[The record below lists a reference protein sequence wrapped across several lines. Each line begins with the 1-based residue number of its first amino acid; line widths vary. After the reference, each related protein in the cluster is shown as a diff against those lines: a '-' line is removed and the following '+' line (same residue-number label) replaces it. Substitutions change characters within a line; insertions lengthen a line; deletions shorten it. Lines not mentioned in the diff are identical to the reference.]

1 MNKVCAAGTGSFIEE
16 QAGRLGIPLAEIGPM
31 ALAAEHPVELGE
43 RCTVLMESKILSEI
57 AAGAGKEDLCA
68 GLCRSI
74 VRNYLNRVVANKRW
88 GRLSA
93 CRAALF
99 IMKELS
105 PRFMRCL
112 ENGSASRHIMM

>member
-16 QAGRLGIPLAEIGPM
+16 QAGDWVFRLAEIGPM

-43 RCTVLMESKILSEI
+43 RCTVLMESPRFLSEI

-74 VRNYLNRVVANKRW
+74 VRNYFKPRGGKQKSRQGYHAREANY
-88 GRLSA
+88 S
-93 CRAALF
+93 
-99 IMKELS
+99 
-105 PRFMRCL
+105 
-112 ENGSASRHIMM
+112 